1 MMRFLSKANISKAN
15 ISKVTNTSK
24 YVKKLD
30 LKKEISL
37 EQFSLIRQNGL
48 SKSKFCIP
56 DVYKKRSFMHVADII
71 KDTSIKRKTEIHFK
85 PMIPITTWKDKSE
98 WIYIFTVCGPRSK
111 LDKIVKIGGTR
122 NGLAGRSGSY
132 LSGHYTGCSS
142 TNAYIYNTFKYYISS
157 GHKVKMFG
165 YSIPR
170 VEVKA
175 DVFGRDIIVQPQIF
189 HSYES
194 IALEMYRDQ
203 NGRYPILSN
212 NCDPEYRDLKK

>member
-1 MMRFLSKANISKAN
+1 MRFLSKALA
-15 ISKVTNTSK
+15 TSK
-24 YVKKLD
+24 HIKKLD
-30 LKKEISL
+30 LKNEISIN
-37 EQFSLIRQNGL
+37 QFSLIRQNGL
-48 SKSKFCIP
+48 SK
-56 DVYKKRSFMHVADII
+56 KKVGLPKINKNFMHVADIL
-71 KDTSIKRKTEIHFK
+71 KDTSVKRKTGIIFK
-85 PMIPITTWKDKSE
+85 PMIPIKEWKEKSE
-98 WIYIFTVCGPRSK
+98 WIYIFTVCAPRNR

-142 TNAYIYNTFKYYISS
+142 TNAYIYNTFKYYLS
-157 GHKVKMFG
+157 GGYKIKMFG
-165 YSIPR
+165 YSIPKI
-170 VEVKA
+170 EIKA

-203 NGRYPILSN
+203 NGRYPMLSN